1 MLNSDSHL
9 VTLLYLDVAIPK
21 AASKKIIDGVEC
33 DEFGAK
39 DYRPQLQLRPDHEA
53 RPLWV
58 VCFIIYD
65 PTDAMIHY
73 RLVLKRKHSPCVCYV
88 TNLG

>member
-1 MLNSDSHL
+1 MYAFVCLIVIFPL
-9 VTLLYLDVAIPK
+9 VIFPSLDVSIPK

-39 DYRPQLQLRPDHEA
+39 DYRPQLQLRPDHDA

-65 PTDAMIHY
+65 RHM
-73 RLVLKRKHSPCVCYV
+73 L
-88 TNLG
+88 